1 MSQQKSSSVH
11 RYFELADS
19 FVEVRVLHGEVL
31 ELQAPRRLDRTT
43 YRRLVIQTCIPEFA
57 GDVSDH
63 LENLFP
69 DDPMLAEDLL
79 YQLCIDVNPQLE
91 IHRVRLRAS
100 GTRDEQRDKSAPA
113 VEAATEIEFL
123 QRLAHTSRRIE
134 SRLKRHVVGQ
144 DEAVGRVSRAV
155 MKAAAGLGSQGRP
168 LGAFLFVGRTGTGKT
183 ELARALART
192 VFGEESAANGA
203 PSRLV
208 RIDCSEFSL
217 PHEYSKLIGSPPG
230 YVGHDEGGV
239 LTEALSRARESI
251 VLFDEVEKAHPRL
264 HNLLLQILEEGSLTD
279 GKGRQVSFDRSFVV
293 LTSNVGAEDVVTAS
307 SSLGFHREP
316 SLGQPTLD
324 SITQTAIERTF
335 PPELLGRLGEVVVFN
350 ELGRVE
356 ARRIAQTQLTD
367 LAVRARRRG
376 TRVAFTPAVAGWV
389 AEQGFSPE
397 YGARELRHVIEREI
411 EPMLA
416 ELILQAPPNDDSLLR
431 ARIQCGRPAISREA

>member
-1 MSQQKSSSVH
+1 MTEQKSSSVH

-31 ELQAPRRLDRTT
+31 ELQAPRRLDRST
-43 YRRLVIQTCIPEFA
+43 YRRLVIQTCVPEFGA
-57 GDVSDH
+57 RVADH
-63 LENLFP
+63 LERLFP

-91 IHRVRLRAS
+91 IHRVRLRTS
-100 GTRDEQRDKSAPA
+100 DGR
-113 VEAATEIEFL
+113 VEARPEPSRQKETSTEAEFL
-123 QRLAHTSRRIE
+123 QRLGHTARRAAG
-134 SRLKRHVVGQ
+134 RLKRRVVGQ
-144 DEAVGRVSRAV
+144 DEAIERVSRAV
-155 MKAAAGLGSQGRP
+155 LKAAAGLSVEGRP

-183 ELARALART
+183 ELARALAS
-192 VFGEESAANGA
+192 VAFGDDPNEKTPNR
-203 PSRLV
+203 RLV

-239 LTEALSRARESI
+239 LTEALSRAREAV

-279 GKGRQVSFDRSFVV
+279 GKGRRVNFDRSFVV
-293 LTSNVGAEDVVTAS
+293 LTSNVGAEDVVSAS

-316 SLGQPTLD
+316 SLGKATLGG
-324 SITQTAIERTF
+324 ITQAAVERTF
-335 PPELLGRLGEVVVFN
+335 PPELLGRIGEVVVFN
-350 ELGRVE
+350 ELGPTE
-356 ARRIAQTQLTD
+356 ARRIAQAQLTD

-376 TRVAFTPAVAGWV
+376 VRVAFTPAVARWV
-389 AEQGFSPE
+389 AERGFSPE

-411 EPMLA
+411 EPPLA
-416 ELILQAPPNDDSLLR
+416 ELILHGALTDGDLLR
-431 ARIQCGRPAISREA
+431 ARIQDGRPSFTREA